1 MTLNGVRLGHHFC
14 NMEKLMLNKIV
25 LSEELTLPI
34 KCDLYLL
41 DVIQQRYGTVVE
53 FERQLVGIKMDENG
67 QETLTEPSIS
77 AITFA
82 LPLMIAEGMDIAGEK
97 NKNAYPRMTD
107 KQIISSITRNYRA
120 IAEDMHLE
128 LKRCFEIKK

>member
-1 MTLNGVRLGHHFC
+1 
-14 NMEKLMLNKIV
+14 MLNKIV

-34 KCDLYLL
+34 KCDLYVL

-82 LPLMIAEGMDIAGEK
+82 LPLMIAEGMDIADEK
-97 NKNAYPRMTD
+97 NKTAYPKMTD